1 MAEAGDAWLLARAA
15 GIELLLQTEPELA
28 RALERSYS
36 PSSEEGMTAT
46 PFDDDD
52 DYMLAAELRFTLTS
66 LHLQAHA
73 RCTVPIAVA
82 HALTACTSLHA
93 PHHVHLTCPALHADV
108 ALHLH
113 RRSARCAHLPSEAAA
128 APSTPTASTVP
139 ARPHPP
145 QRALRPRLRVA
156 CERCAR
162 CGTGMRRRWR
172 SG

>member
-36 PSSEEGMTAT
+36 PSSEGVTPT

-73 RCTVPIAVA
+73 RCTVPIVVA
-82 HALTACTSLHA
+82 RASPHAPHFMHLTTCTSHALRFTLTSLH
-93 PHHVHLTCPALHADV
+93 T
-108 ALHLH
+108 
-113 RRSARCAHLPSEAAA
+113 
-128 APSTPTASTVP
+128 
-139 ARPHPP
+139 
-145 QRALRPRLRVA
+145 
-156 CERCAR
+156 
-162 CGTGMRRRWR
+162 
-172 SG
+172 

>member
-1 MAEAGDAWLLARAA
+1 MAGPAWRRLFPPHEQTSCSRRGRMAEAGDAWLLARAA

-28 RALERSYS
+28 RALKRSYS
-36 PSSEEGMTAT
+36 PSSSEEGMSAT

-93 PHHVHLTCPALHADV
+93 PHHVHLTCPALHAHV
-108 ALHLH
+108 ATHLTC
-113 RRSARCAHLPSEAAA
+113 RRSARCAHSPSEAAA
-128 APSTPTASTVP
+128 APSTPTALT
-139 ARPHPP
+139 
-145 QRALRPRLRVA
+145 RLP
-156 CERCAR
+156 
-162 CGTGMRRRWR
+162 
-172 SG
+172 

>member
-36 PSSEEGMTAT
+36 PSSEVMTAT

-73 RCTVPIAVA
+73 RCTVSIAVA
-82 HALTACTSLHA
+82 HASPHA
-93 PHHVHLTCPALHADV
+93 PHHMHLTCPALHAHV
-108 ALHLH
+108 APHLTC
-113 RRSARCAHLPSEAAA
+113 RRSARCARSPSEAAA
-128 APSTPTASTVP
+128 APSTPTAPT
-139 ARPHPP
+139 
-145 QRALRPRLRVA
+145 
-156 CERCAR
+156 
-162 CGTGMRRRWR
+162 T
-172 SG
+172 